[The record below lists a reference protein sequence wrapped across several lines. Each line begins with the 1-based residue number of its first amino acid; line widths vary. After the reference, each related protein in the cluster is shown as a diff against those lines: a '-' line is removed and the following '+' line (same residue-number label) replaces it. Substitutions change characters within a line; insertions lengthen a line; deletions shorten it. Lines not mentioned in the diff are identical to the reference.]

1 VLYYDILLPL
11 AFFAAMGVLI
21 GGAVIVIRRFRR
33 ANRETL
39 LGLFD
44 RVTVADFELPDMP
57 RSFRCSHMSV
67 MNVASA
73 SCGIC
78 GPMKATS

>member
-1 VLYYDILLPL
+1 MYYDVLLPL
-11 AFFAAMGVLI
+11 AFLAVMAALI
-21 GGAVIVIRRFRR
+21 GGYVVVIRRFQR

-44 RVTVADFELPDMP
+44 RATVADFELPGTP
-57 RSFRCSHMSV
+57 GSFRCPHISI

-78 GPMKATS
+78 GSMKAAA